1 MLETNVYVE
10 RRSELARNLK
20 TGLLVFLGNEES
32 PINYRDN
39 TYCFRQD
46 STFLYYFGISQPG
59 LSAIIDIDENSEV
72 IFGNEISIDDIV
84 WMGRQ
89 ESLQIKGD
97 GVGVETVR
105 PINKFADYINT
116 ALFKRR
122 AIHFLPPYRAENKIK
137 LAQLFK
143 KEFSSL
149 NRAASIPFIK
159 AVVAQ
164 RAIKEAI
171 EIKEIERAVNQSI
184 DMHLL
189 AMCKTK
195 AGMKEEEIAAL
206 IHGEALRTGGTIAY
220 PIILT
225 VHGEILHNHFH
236 GNAMHDGQLVLND
249 SGMETE
255 LGYCG
260 DITRTFPVAKK
271 FDNRQREVYSIVLE
285 ALEKAEKTL
294 ALGRRFIDVHFA
306 ACKTLAEGM
315 KAMGLM
321 KGDMDEAVALGAH
334 ALFFQCGTGHMMG
347 LDVHDMEDLGEEYVG
362 YDDTVKKEDSLFGLK
377 SLRFGRALE
386 PGHVFTIEPG
396 IYMIPELI
404 DLWQSQRKFE
414 SFINYSAVEK
424 FKNFS
429 GIRLENNYYM
439 TQEGYQQLGKPCPT
453 TIEEVEEVRN
463 SGKGH
468 L

>member
-1 MLETNVYVE
+1 MFLTNVYIE
-10 RRSELARNLK
+10 RRAELARKLE
-20 TGLLVFLGNEES
+20 TGILLFLGNEES
-32 PINYRDN
+32 PMNFRDN
-39 TYCFRQD
+39 SYCFRQD
-46 STFLYYFGISQPG
+46 STFLYYFGVAQPG
-59 LSAIIDIDENSEV
+59 LAAIVDIDENLEI
-72 IFGNEISIDDIV
+72 IFGNEMSIDDIV

-89 ESLQIKGD
+89 QTLEAKGTA
-97 GVGVETVR
+97 VGVEKVL
-105 PINKFADYINT
+105 PFSQLASCINN
-116 ALFKRR
+116 ALLKNRR
-122 AIHFLPPYRAENKIK
+122 IHFLPPYRADNKIK

-143 KEFSSL
+143 IESNSL
-149 NRAASIPFIK
+149 KQIASVAFIK

-164 RAIKEAI
+164 R
-171 EIKEIERAVNQSI
+171 EIKSAVEINEIEKAVNQSI
-184 DMHLL
+184 NMHLL
-189 AMCKTK
+189 AMHKTRP
-195 AGMKEEEIAAL
+195 GMKEEELAAM
-206 IHGEALRTGGTIAY
+206 IHGEALRTGGNIAY

-236 GNAMHDGQLVLND
+236 GNTMHEGQLVLND

-260 DITRTFPVAKK
+260 DITRTFPVGKK
-271 FDNRQREVYSIVLE
+271 FDNRQREVYSIVQA
-285 ALEKAEKTL
+285 ALENGEAAL
-294 ALGRRFIDVHFA
+294 APGRQFIDVHFA

-321 KGDMDEAVALGAH
+321 MGDMDEAVAAGAH

-362 YDDTVKKEDSLFGLK
+362 YDNRLKKEKSLFGLK

-404 DLWQSQRKFE
+404 DLWKSERRFE

-424 FKNFS
+424 FKDFS
-429 GIRLENNYYM
+429 GIRLENNYTM
-439 TQEGYQQLGKPCPT
+439 TQNGYQQLGKPLP
-453 TIEEVEEVRN
+453 IAIKEVEEIRGN
-463 SGKGH
+463 SY
-468 L
+468 